1 MKRRRRSQR
10 EPQPA
15 AAVGTCQKAEAVTRR
30 PWDFGSTP
38 IGAATRRVLCRMWL
52 MDKAIELI
60 VDAYVRLQNRKALED
75 LRTHRRRLLA
85 DLKGRSSSIYDLS
98 G

>member
-1 MKRRRRSQR
+1 
-10 EPQPA
+10 
-15 AAVGTCQKAEAVTRR
+15 
-30 PWDFGSTP
+30 
-38 IGAATRRVLCRMWL
+38 MWL

-85 DLKGRSSSIYDLS
+85 DLKGRSSSVYDLNGPIRQLEDELAVIDAGLQRLS
-98 G
+98 GAAPGE

>member
-1 MKRRRRSQR
+1 
-10 EPQPA
+10 
-15 AAVGTCQKAEAVTRR
+15 
-30 PWDFGSTP
+30 
-38 IGAATRRVLCRMWL
+38 MWL

-85 DLKGRSSSIYDLS
+85 DLKGRSSSVYDLS
-98 G
+98 GPIRQLEDELAVIDAGLQRLSGAAPGE